1 MTTTDTA
8 IPALPCV
15 TLEESLPF
23 YELLGFTVT
32 FKQKTPNPY
41 AVVARG
47 DVQLHL
53 FGIKGLD
60 PSAAYSTCL
69 IIVAEVEDLHG
80 LFATALRTVY
90 GKLPIAGI
98 PRITRMRK
106 GQSRFTIMDPAGNSL
121 IFIRRASSDAKEG
134 GYEDGPVPEA
144 ESKLA
149 LAIRTAARL
158 RDFKTDDAMAAKVL
172 DAALAKSV
180 RAAPA
185 ERARALATRAEL
197 AVALGDTAR
206 AHALRVELRQIQ
218 LSDSERDE
226 LREELD
232 AADKLERSQTS
243 NR

>member
-1 MTTTDTA
+1 MTTDTA

-23 YELLGFTVT
+23 YRLLGCEVT
-32 FKQKTPNPY
+32 YKQKTPNPY

-53 FGIKGLD
+53 FGIPRLD
-60 PSAAYSTCL
+60 PAAAYSTCL
-69 IIVAEVEDLHG
+69 IIVAEVEDLHE
-80 LFATALRTVY
+80 LFATALRTAY

-98 PRITRMRK
+98 PRITRMRM
-106 GQSRFTIMDPAGNSL
+106 GQSRFTIVDPAGNSL
-121 IFIRRASSDAKEG
+121 IFIRRAGSDATED
-134 GYEDGPVPEA
+134 GYEDGPVAEA

-172 DAALAKSV
+172 DAALAKSAT
-180 RAAPA
+180 AAPA
-185 ERARALATRAEL
+185 ERARALAARAEI
-197 AVALGDTAR
+197 AVALGETER
-206 AHALRVELRQIQ
+206 AHALMVELRQVQ
-218 LSDSERDE
+218 LSDAERDE

-232 AADKLERSQTS
+232 AADKLERSQT
-243 NR
+243 